1 MIPTITRLCNDSDY
15 VPKCYRYAMNQSD
28 LCTARGFQMREEEM
42 SQTGFPTQLLVIE
55 AMPAAIWILTEQPIL
70 AGCRA

>member
-1 MIPTITRLCNDSDY
+1 
-15 VPKCYRYAMNQSD
+15 
-28 LCTARGFQMREEEM
+28 MREEEI

-55 AMPAAIWILTEQPIL
+55 AMPAAIWVLTEQSII

>member
-1 MIPTITRLCNDSDY
+1 ML
-15 VPKCYRYAMNQSD
+15 
-28 LCTARGFQMREEEM
+28 EEEL

-55 AMPAAIWILTEQPIL
+55 AKPAAMWVLTEQSIL